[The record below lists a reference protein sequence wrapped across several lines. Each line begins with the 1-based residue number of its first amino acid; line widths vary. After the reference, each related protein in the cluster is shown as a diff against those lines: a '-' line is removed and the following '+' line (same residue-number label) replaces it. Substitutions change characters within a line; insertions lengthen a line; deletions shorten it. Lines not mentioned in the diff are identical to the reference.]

1 MANNSTAKAL
11 ATQISADKKRA
22 NENHRALDKV
32 RLNYQC
38 KCAHR
43 DMNGA
48 FALNP
53 PQGNKPKQNP
63 FTGKALYRCRICEK
77 ELDISQIVQEDYQR
91 ALDTID
97 RILDIGKMHM
107 DLNTER
113 DRELLTLVAKMQYQL
128 QSTIPDLYKAIC
140 NGNKRKKRPN
150 NLMSGMVS
158 VGR

>member
-1 MANNSTAKAL
+1 MANNAVVKAL
-11 ATQISADKKRA
+11 ATQISADRKRA
-22 NENHRALDKV
+22 LENHRALDKV

-38 KCAHR
+38 KCPHR

-53 PQGNKPKQNP
+53 PQGNNPKKNP
-63 FTGKALYRCRICEK
+63 FTGKALYRCRQCEK
-77 ELDISQIVQEDYQR
+77 ELDISQIPQEDYQK

-107 DLNTER
+107 DLNSER
-113 DRELLTLVAKMQYQL
+113 DRDLLELVSKMQYQI

-140 NGNKRKKRPN
+140 NGNKRKKKPN
-150 NLMSGMVS
+150 NHMSGMVS